1 MEDVLKNQRFEEIEL
16 VDPHSEKKEGFI
28 RFVCISDT
36 HSAEQQIEFM
46 PKGDVLLHA
55 GDFTTIGLEH
65 EIQNFNDWLK
75 ELPYQYKV
83 VIAGNHDIPFD
94 VENYKSKVIDILG
107 FKLQEYLF
115 YYIFKV

>member
-1 MEDVLKNQRFEEIEL
+1 MEELLKNQRFEEIEA
-16 VDPHSEKKEGFI
+16 VDPYSEKKEGFI

-36 HSAEQQIEFM
+36 HSSEQQIEFM
-46 PKGDVLLHA
+46 PQGDVLLHA

-65 EIQNFNDWLK
+65 EIQHFNDWLK

-94 VENYKSKVIDILG
+94 VEHYKSKVIDIRI
-107 FKLQEYLF
+107 YLE
-115 YYIFKV
+115 

>member
-1 MEDVLKNQRFEEIEL
+1 
-16 VDPHSEKKEGFI
+16 
-28 RFVCISDT
+28 
-36 HSAEQQIEFM
+36 M